1 MIAAPAGFAN
11 IDADD
16 YEEAYID
23 HVLLLEDAKMALQ
36 EAMDDGATIGQ
47 VEQAIKHV
55 ENALSDIVALNV
67 SQKFQQLQQASAPM
81 NEMDGEATMEYN
93 PVMSIVVPD
102 GFTMQNQEQYEMAY
116 IDQILAVD
124 EAKMDLRELL
134 DDEAETTR
142 AQASVVNAVD
152 AVARLNA
159 AQLIQ
164 PTA

>member
-1 MIAAPAGFAN
+1 
-11 IDADD
+11 
-16 YEEAYID
+16 
-23 HVLLLEDAKMALQ
+23 MALQ

-47 VEQAIKHV
+47 VEQAVKHV

>member
-1 MIAAPAGFAN
+1 
-11 IDADD
+11 
-16 YEEAYID
+16 
-23 HVLLLEDAKMALQ
+23 MALQ

-47 VEQAIKHV
+47 VEQAVKHV

-67 SQKFQQLQQASAPM
+67 SQKFQQLQQAPATM

>member
-1 MIAAPAGFAN
+1 
-11 IDADD
+11 
-16 YEEAYID
+16 
-23 HVLLLEDAKMALQ
+23 MALQ

-47 VEQAIKHV
+47 VEQAVKHV

-67 SQKFQQLQQASAPM
+67 SQKFQQLQQASTPM

>member
-1 MIAAPAGFAN
+1 M
-11 IDADD
+11 
-16 YEEAYID
+16 Y
-23 HVLLLEDAKMALQ
+23 
-36 EAMDDGATIGQ
+36 
-47 VEQAIKHV
+47 
-55 ENALSDIVALNV
+55 
-67 SQKFQQLQQASAPM
+67 
-81 NEMDGEATMEYN
+81 EMDGEATMEYN